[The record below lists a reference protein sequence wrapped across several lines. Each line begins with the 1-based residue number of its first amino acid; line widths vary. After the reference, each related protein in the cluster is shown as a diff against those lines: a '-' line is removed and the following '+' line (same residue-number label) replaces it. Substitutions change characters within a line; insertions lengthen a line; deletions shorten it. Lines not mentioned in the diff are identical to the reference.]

1 MEFSARPFFCMLG
14 IGAWALIS
22 MDLIAFFAMNMNAVS
37 LPAWVNPMAM
47 SIVVGYVAGALVSL
61 MYDLLYRLAPVPA

>member
-1 MEFSARPFFCMLG
+1 MLG